1 MHCIEMHETA
11 GRASKTRKNA
21 RGRRESIKKQTAKP
35 SEAKR
40 MRLQGEHHKLE
51 ETHEAAGRASKTCN
65 KISKN
70 NYVISLV
77 L

>member
-11 GRASKTRKNA
+11 GRASKTRKNEND

-40 MRLQGEHHKLE
+40 TRLQGEHQKLE

-70 NYVISLV
+70 N
-77 L
+77 